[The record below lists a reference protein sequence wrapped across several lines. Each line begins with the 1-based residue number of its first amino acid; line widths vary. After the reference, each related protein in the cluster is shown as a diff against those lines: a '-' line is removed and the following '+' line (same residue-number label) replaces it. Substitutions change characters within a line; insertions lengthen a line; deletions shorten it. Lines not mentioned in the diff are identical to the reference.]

1 MIERTLK
8 RVAPT
13 SSRKWERRAGRR
25 PQRAARWPAT
35 PLPLPSPRHPAG
47 KHRPPNRGLTAKLSR
62 SDFAPLLLVPASNF
76 ESMVSSSADIIGDEI
91 TIDTRLSHFEL
102 APWVVAAWHS
112 SAGAYTEQSQSSTTN
127 HIKMRDE
134 NRYQKWNKNK
144 TKKMSQK
151 KATKKGSQHTCILFL
166 SFRLN
171 SSQSVGNNCFINQ
184 WEHRNESDDPL
195 PRPLERHLRFIR
207 KITSNLR
214 YSYRV
219 RFQVRGRRHDSDV
232 TANFSPIYRQRGV

>member
-1 MIERTLK
+1 MESITSTNDWKDAEASCSNFQSQMR
-8 RVAPT
+8 A
-13 SSRKWERRAGRR
+13 SSRTPSTEGSTVAGH
-25 PQRAARWPAT
+25 PP
-35 PLPLPSPRHPAG
+35 PPPPPPPPPSPRHPAG

-151 KATKKGSQHTCILFL
+151 KATKKRKPTHMHSL
-166 SFRLN
+166 SLIPSEFV
-171 SSQSVGNNCFINQ
+171 SIC
-184 WEHRNESDDPL
+184 
-195 PRPLERHLRFIR
+195 R
-207 KITSNLR
+207 K
-214 YSYRV
+214 
-219 RFQVRGRRHDSDV
+219 
-232 TANFSPIYRQRGV
+232 